1 MRVKQISNLFAL
13 MEHFAREGEPLSVRD
28 IVEAFGWPRS
38 SVFNTVSTL
47 VEAGYLYQPTP
58 RGGYYPTA
66 RWMKLARQLVEA
78 QPLPPAVH
86 ELLVKLAKE
95 TGETLCLAAPE
106 GLNTVFVDVV
116 ESNADIRFIANV
128 GQRLPI
134 HVASAGRAILSLY
147 SPAERAATLQ
157 RIEYQRYEKDT
168 FMTPESVEQDLR
180 ESAGRGW
187 YVNLGMY
194 APGVAGVAVPFP
206 FRDRR
211 NAIALGGPVSR
222 IEDRTAELG
231 ELLSDAVGA
240 FLQENAVEERLGDP
254 AAPPA
259 GRPPTA
265 QLQ

>member
-1 MRVKQISNLFAL
+1 MRVKQLSNLFAL
-13 MEHFAREGEPLSVRD
+13 MEHFARTGTTLSVRE

-47 VEAGYLYQPTP
+47 VEAGYLYQPVP
-58 RGGYYPTA
+58 RGGYFPTS
-66 RWMKLARQLVEA
+66 RWMTLARQLAEA

-86 ELLVKLAKE
+86 ELLVRLARQ
-95 TGETLCLAAPE
+95 TGETLCLAAAE
-106 GLNTVFVDVV
+106 GTEVVFLDVA

-134 HVASAGRAILSLY
+134 QVASAGRAILSLY

-157 RIEYQRYEKDT
+157 RIDFRRFETDT
-168 FMTPESVEQDLR
+168 FMTPEAVERDLR
-180 ESAGRGW
+180 ESAGQGW

-194 APGVAGVAVPFP
+194 APGVGGIAVPFP
-206 FRDRR
+206 FRERR

-222 IEDRTAELG
+222 IEGRIAELG
-231 ELLSDAVGA
+231 ELLREAVAEFLAQHGGEETEASAAGDA
-240 FLQENAVEERLGDP
+240 P
-254 AAPPA
+254 AP
-259 GRPPTA
+259 G